1 MEIITLRN
9 GVDMPKLGYGVFQ
22 IAKDD
27 TACCVADAIETGYRH
42 IDTAQSYFNESEVGD
57 GIKASGIDRKE
68 LFVTTKVW
76 LEHYGYEQTL
86 KSVEVSLRKLKTD
99 YIDLL
104 LLHQPFSDVY
114 GSWHALEKLYKDGVV
129 RAVGVSNFFPYRL
142 ADLIAF
148 NEIAPMV
155 NQIETNPFNQQVGA
169 HAYMA
174 EHGVVQEAWAPFGE
188 GKSGMFTNPTLVA
201 IGERHGKS
209 PAQVILRWLMQR
221 DIVALPKSTHKER
234 MAQNIDIFDF
244 TLTDDDMASIA
255 ALDTRTSLFFDHATP
270 AAVERMATLVKERA
284 GRE

>member
-114 GSWHALEKLYKDGVV
+114 GSWHAL
-129 RAVGVSNFFPYRL
+129 
-142 ADLIAF
+142 
-148 NEIAPMV
+148 
-155 NQIETNPFNQQVGA
+155 GA
-169 HAYMA
+169 LQGRRGA
-174 EHGVVQEAWAPFGE
+174 
-188 GKSGMFTNPTLVA
+188 
-201 IGERHGKS
+201 RHRREQLLPVPSRG
-209 PAQVILRWLMQR
+209 PHRVQR
-221 DIVALPKSTHKER
+221 DRADGQPDRDQSV
-234 MAQNIDIFDF
+234 Q
-244 TLTDDDMASIA
+244 
-255 ALDTRTSLFFDHATP
+255 P
-270 AAVERMATLVKERA
+270 A
-284 GRE
+284 G